1 MRKKATDALL
11 SMGIPVNQMG
21 FCYIVDAMELYER
34 HGAPFTNMTL
44 VYVWIAKEHRTDL
57 EFVKRSIQRSIFYAF
72 SKGDIGEVV
81 KYFGL
86 SQRSNGNNLATLYQR
101 LKEEE

>member
-1 MRKKATDALL
+1 MNLKTSKALIG
-11 SMGIPVNQMG
+11 MKIPDYLPG
-21 FCYIVDAMELYER
+21 CEYIISAMELYER

-44 VYVWIAKEHRTDL
+44 VYVWIAKEHRTDT
-57 EFVKRSIQRSIFYAF
+57 EFVMKSIQKAISYAF
-72 SKGDIGEVV
+72 NKGDKAEVV

-86 SQRSNGNNLATLYQR
+86 SQRSNGNILATLYQR

>member
-44 VYVWIAKEHRTDL
+44 VYIWIAKEHRTNS
-57 EFVKRSIQRSIFYAF
+57 EFVMKSIGKAISYAF
-72 SKGDIGEVV
+72 EHGDKSEVV
-81 KYFGL
+81 KYFGA
-86 SQRSNGNNLATLYQR
+86 SQRSNGNHLAVLYQR